1 RFIYVPAPHT
11 AEVIGEQ
18 LYESLVDWNLDEKIS
33 SITLDN
39 CTTNDA
45 VIPYLVR
52 SLGKHK
58 LLNDGSLLHMR
69 CSAHILNLIVKDGL
83 EELKDAIE
91 NIRDSVAYWTAT
103 PKRIE
108 KFEEIAKFVKVN
120 MPVKIQLDCRT
131 RWNSTFNMLNI
142 ALPYKAVFIRASRV
156 DRQYTCLPS
165 DEEWQFAEEVVE
177 RLRLFYD
184 ITKLF
189 SGTDYVTAN
198 IYFTRIAK
206 IRKQIRQWQA
216 CGNPL
221 VEAMS
226 ANMVAKFD
234 KYWTDIQGL
243 MGIATILDPRF
254 KTAVLQVCYEDLLGV
269 PASECVDKVTG
280 VKNLLADLMSEY
292 YEEEDVED
300 KEPLEVAPGSNED
313 FLADIA
319 ARIACQGTTSG
330 SYKSELDRYL
340 DEEKVSVFSKN
351 FNVLDWWKVAGTR
364 YPTLRRIARDIYAI
378 PVTTVASESAFS
390 TGGRVLS
397 EHRSRLTS
405 KMIEALMCSQDWI
418 RNKYK
423 VDEKN
428 KQPATFW
435 SCLQDIQEGLQELAI

>member
-1 RFIYVPAPHT
+1 
-11 AEVIGEQ
+11 
-18 LYESLVDWNLDEKIS
+18 
-33 SITLDN
+33 
-39 CTTNDA
+39 
-45 VIPYLVR
+45 
-52 SLGKHK
+52 
-58 LLNDGSLLHMR
+58 
-69 CSAHILNLIVKDGL
+69 
-83 EELKDAIE
+83 
-91 NIRDSVAYWTAT
+91 
-103 PKRIE
+103 
-108 KFEEIAKFVKVN
+108 
-120 MPVKIQLDCRT
+120 
-131 RWNSTFNMLNI
+131 MLSI

-189 SGTDYVTAN
+189 SGTDYVIAN

-206 IRKQIRQWQA
+206 IRKQIRQWQT

-254 KTAVLQVCYEDLLGV
+254 KTVVLQVCYEDLLGV
-269 PASECVDKVTG
+269 PASECVDKVTS
-280 VKNLLADLMSEY
+280 VRNLLADLMSEY

-300 KEPLEVAPGSNED
+300 REPSEVVAGSNED

-319 ARIACQGTTSG
+319 ARIACQGTASR

-351 FNVLDWWKVAGTR
+351 FNILDWWKVAGTR

-405 KMIEALMCSQDWI
+405 KMLEALMCSQDWI

-435 SCLQDIQEGLQELAI
+435 SYVQDI